1 MTELHPLAPHHLPVY
16 LPGPDGS
23 DPLFTTVVVF
33 LLVILMGVGVL
44 YFKLHSLPEQMG
56 EKYNSAQLLLISV
69 LALLALFTHNNAFWI
84 LALLIAIIR
93 LPDFS
98 TPINSMADS
107 LKKLANKNETSDV
120 DSPNHEEDTDLVN
133 DALPAVTVA
142 ESTRQP
148 ERLT

>member
-1 MTELHPLAPHHLPVY
+1 MTDLHPLAPHHLPIY
-16 LPGPDGS
+16 LPGSDGS
-23 DPLFTTVVVF
+23 DPLFVAVVVI
-33 LLVILMGVGVL
+33 LLAVMMGVGVL
-44 YFKLHSLPEQMG
+44 YFKLHSLPEQIG

-120 DSPNHEEDTDLVN
+120 DSPSHEEDTDLVN
-133 DALPAVTVA
+133 DALPAGSVA
-142 ESTRQP
+142 ESTPQP